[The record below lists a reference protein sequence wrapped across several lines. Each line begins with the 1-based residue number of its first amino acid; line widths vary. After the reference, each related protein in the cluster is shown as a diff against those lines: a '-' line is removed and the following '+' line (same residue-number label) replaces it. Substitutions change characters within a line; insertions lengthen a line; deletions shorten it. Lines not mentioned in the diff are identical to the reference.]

1 LRCAAIKSCWNIA
14 CFAWQNCCSIVVS
27 CNQEPEQRLEM
38 DYIALFVQHF
48 LAIYFIMVGVH
59 YSVRSY
65 ALSERTGI
73 SHIGYGP
80 TFTSGWW
87 GRHVFNLFRA
97 TILVVCVARL
107 FANID
112 PWLGLIALLYQP
124 WILCLGVLCMLV
136 SFAIIDYVHAYMHQD
151 WRSGITVA
159 DSGQNLITTGPFSR
173 SRNPLF
179 IGILLG
185 QFGFFLAFP
194 SVFSLVCMLTG
205 AIVII
210 NQIRIEER
218 YLQETFGEAYSRY
231 LARVPRWL

>member
-1 LRCAAIKSCWNIA
+1 
-14 CFAWQNCCSIVVS
+14 
-27 CNQEPEQRLEM
+27 M

-48 LAIYFIMVGVH
+48 LAIYFVMVGVH
-59 YSVRSY
+59 YTALSY

-80 TFTSGWW
+80 RYSSGWW

-97 TILVVCVARL
+97 TILAVCVVRL
-107 FANID
+107 FADID
-112 PWLGLIALLYQP
+112 PWLGLIPLLYKP

-151 WRSGITVA
+151 WRSGMTVA
-159 DSGQNLITTGPFSR
+159 DTEQNLVTTGPFSR

-185 QFGFFLAFP
+185 QLGFFLAVP
-194 SVFSLVCMLTG
+194 SVFSLVCLLVG

-210 NQIRIEER
+210 NQTRIEEK
-218 YLQETFGEAYSRY
+218 YLQMQFGEAYSRY
-231 LARVPRWL
+231 LARVSRWL